1 MKLQHRPRVTLAFT
15 LNCLA
20 FALAVSAVTTSY
32 WCSGTRKVVKP
43 LCTSPAK
50 VKQNYCIH
58 FNSSDVN
65 NTRLVQYIYETG
77 EEKFI
82 LKKFHT
88 GIWFTC
94 EQAVDLVGFT
104 CRTFLEIAPN
114 REIGVLWLCIVGE
127 CLYITLLFTGVSLM
141 AVEVCHCC
149 SIMNR
154 LKLNAFGALF
164 TALSGLFGMVAHM
177 MFMTAFQ
184 LAVIMGP
191 ENWKPKT
198 WDYSWSYLLAWVSIA
213 TCMASAVTAFNH
225 YTKTMI
231 QFKFKW
237 KNIENSL
244 ELLGLHMP
252 VGLWDT
258 YLSLGLDPADQHM
271 SFDINGTKLLYSSS
285 QDTVTLHSQGEE
297 YCRSKVHSH

>member
-1 MKLQHRPRVTLAFT
+1 MKLQQGSRATLAFT

-20 FALAVSAVTTSY
+20 FTLAVSAVTTSY

-43 LCTSPAK
+43 LCTGPAK
-50 VKQNYCIH
+50 IKQDYCIH
-58 FNSSDVN
+58 FNSSDMN

-77 EEKFI
+77 EEQFI

-94 EQAVDLVGFT
+94 EQAVDLLGKA
-104 CRTFLEIAPN
+104 FLEIAPDHE
-114 REIGVLWLCIVGE
+114 RGVLWLCIIGE
-127 CLYITLLFTGVSLM
+127 CLYVTLLFIGVSLM
-141 AVEVCHCC
+141 AMDMSHCC
-149 SIMNR
+149 NRMNR
-154 LKLNAFGALF
+154 LKLNAFAALF

-177 MFMTAFQ
+177 MFTTAFQ
-184 LAVIMGP
+184 LAVILGP
-191 ENWKPKT
+191 EDWKPKT
-198 WDYSWSYLLAWVSIA
+198 WDYSWSYLLAWVSFV
-213 TCMASAVTAFNH
+213 TCMASAVTALNH

-231 QFKFKW
+231 QFKFKR

-258 YLSLGLDPADQHM
+258 YLSSGRDPTDQHM
-271 SFDINGTKLLYSSS
+271 SFEVNGSSLLYSLS
-285 QDTVTLHSQGEE
+285 QDTALTV
-297 YCRSKVHSH
+297 

>member
-1 MKLQHRPRVTLAFT
+1 MKLQQGPRATLAFT

-43 LCTSPAK
+43 LCTGPAK
-50 VKQNYCIH
+50 NKQNYCIH

-65 NTRLVQYIYETG
+65 NTHLVQYIYETG
-77 EEKFI
+77 EEMYI

-94 EQAVDLVGFT
+94 EQSADLLGFS
-104 CRTFLEIAPN
+104 CRSFLEIAPDHE
-114 REIGVLWLCIVGE
+114 RGVLWLCIIGE
-127 CLYITLLFTGVSLM
+127 CLYITLLFIGVSLM
-141 AVEVCHCC
+141 AMDMSHCGNR
-149 SIMNR
+149 MNR
-154 LKLNAFGALF
+154 LKLNAFAALF

-177 MFMTAFQ
+177 MFTTAFQ
-184 LAVIMGP
+184 LTVILGP
-191 ENWKPKT
+191 EDWKPKN
-198 WDYSWSYLLAWVSIA
+198 WEYSWSYLLAWVSFA
-213 TCMASAVTAFNH
+213 TCMASAVTSLNH

-231 QFKFKW
+231 QFKFKQ
-237 KNIENSL
+237 KNIVNNL

-258 YLSLGLDPADQHM
+258 YLSPGLDPTDQHM
-271 SFDINGTKLLYSSS
+271 SFEEKMTPDYFPLHPK
-285 QDTVTLHSQGEE
+285 TLQHCTQCEE
-297 YCRSKVHSH
+297 YC